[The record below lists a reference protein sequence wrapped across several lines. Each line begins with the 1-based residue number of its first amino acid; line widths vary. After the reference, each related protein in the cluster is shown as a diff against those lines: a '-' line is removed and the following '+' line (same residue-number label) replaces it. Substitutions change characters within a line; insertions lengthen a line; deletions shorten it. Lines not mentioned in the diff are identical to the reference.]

1 MECPNCPSDSF
12 IKNGKTYYGKQR
24 FKWNFWGR
32 QFLKNSKY
40 QHISSETKALIAR
53 LLLEKI
59 PLAGI
64 ARSTGVSIRWLQNY
78 VNQTYAEIYQKVQ
91 VMKKTK
97 CSLILQLDKM

>member
-1 MECPNCPSDSF
+1 MVVN
-12 IKNGKTYYGKQR
+12 K
-24 FKWNFWGR
+24 
-32 QFLKNSKY
+32 LKNSKY
-40 QHISSETKALIAR
+40 KHISSETKALIAR

>member
-1 MECPNCPSDSF
+1 MK
-12 IKNGKTYYGKQR
+12 IR
-24 FKWNFWGR
+24 R
-32 QFLKNSKY
+32 Y
-40 QHISSETKALIAR
+40 QHISSETRVLNDR

-78 VNQTYAEIYQKVQ
+78 VNKTYAEIPQEIQ

-97 CSLILQLDKM
+97 GSLILQLDEMCFFVKNKRNQQWIWIALYEIGKRMLQIV